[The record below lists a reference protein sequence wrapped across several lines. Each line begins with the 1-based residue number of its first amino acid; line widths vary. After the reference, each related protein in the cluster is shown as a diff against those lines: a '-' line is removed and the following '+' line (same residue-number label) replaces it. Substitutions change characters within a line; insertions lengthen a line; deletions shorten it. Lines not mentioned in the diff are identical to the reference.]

1 MTPEEKAV
9 EKLMDE
15 LSSVYCDT
23 CRCEMMDEDCGF
35 CVRKEMNWGI
45 SKGEAWKIVKMI
57 KKTLEEDGQ

>member
-23 CRCEMMDEDCGF
+23 CKNELMDENCGY
-35 CVRKEMNWGI
+35 CVRKEMGWGI
-45 SKGEAWKIVKMI
+45 SEDEAWKIVKMI
-57 KKTLEEDGQ
+57 KKTLEENGQ